1 MSKDQNPYLTANPFS
16 KLFHSWISSLLSL
29 RRKRPLEYSD
39 RFDVLPDD
47 QSEPWIDRLEKH
59 LGLTRAFLAG
69 MHIRCAY
76 HGLIFRKSS
85 SFQLRDVTFSARTG
99 DLIIVIGSI
108 ASGKSSLLM
117 TLLGEMKMIGGAV
130 KLNRNARFRY
140 VPQAHEIRV
149 VSHNVSI
156 DKESPNAILQI
167 LNHNQENQLA
177 SGTYSQLHQMCP
189 EFKQWTQANTNNPR
203 LDSSSASYTT
213 GQLNSSPVP
222 EFVTQLIGLPTSP
235 ETEKLLLPTTEKSVQ
250 KQTEEFKRV
259 GSVSGRW
266 SNAER
271 IRYAS
276 KSTNVNC
283 TIENHLPI
291 RNMTMNAWFKK
302 RDNYFY
308 TLLGFVL
315 LNIILLFLRTLLY
328 FLSTH
333 IAARTIHSQMFS
345 STLRAP
351 IYFFDTNPIGRII
364 NRCSKDISPID
375 EKLSETT
382 YNFIEAFSN
391 TASTISFIAYIQPV
405 SLISLIFVG
414 TILGRIRRFF

>member
-1 MSKDQNPYLTANPFS
+1 
-16 KLFHSWISSLLSL
+16 
-29 RRKRPLEYSD
+29 
-39 RFDVLPDD
+39 
-47 QSEPWIDRLEKH
+47 
-59 LGLTRAFLAG
+59 
-69 MHIRCAY
+69 
-76 HGLIFRKSS
+76 
-85 SFQLRDVTFSARTG
+85 
-99 DLIIVIGSI
+99 
-108 ASGKSSLLM
+108 M
-117 TLLGEMKMIGGAV
+117 TLLGEMKMIGGAI

-222 EFVTQLIGLPTSP
+222 EFVTQLI
-235 ETEKLLLPTTEKSVQ
+235 
-250 KQTEEFKRV
+250 
-259 GSVSGRW
+259 GRW

>member
-1 MSKDQNPYLTANPFS
+1 
-16 KLFHSWISSLLSL
+16 
-29 RRKRPLEYSD
+29 
-39 RFDVLPDD
+39 
-47 QSEPWIDRLEKH
+47 
-59 LGLTRAFLAG
+59 
-69 MHIRCAY
+69 
-76 HGLIFRKSS
+76 
-85 SFQLRDVTFSARTG
+85 
-99 DLIIVIGSI
+99 
-108 ASGKSSLLM
+108 
-117 TLLGEMKMIGGAV
+117 
-130 KLNRNARFRY
+130 
-140 VPQAHEIRV
+140 
-149 VSHNVSI
+149 
-156 DKESPNAILQI
+156 
-167 LNHNQENQLA
+167 
-177 SGTYSQLHQMCP
+177 MCP

-414 TILGRIRRFF
+414 LSPIYSYICATIQGVPLIPSCGAQTMWV

>member
-1 MSKDQNPYLTANPFS
+1 
-16 KLFHSWISSLLSL
+16 
-29 RRKRPLEYSD
+29 
-39 RFDVLPDD
+39 
-47 QSEPWIDRLEKH
+47 
-59 LGLTRAFLAG
+59 
-69 MHIRCAY
+69 
-76 HGLIFRKSS
+76 SS
-85 SFQLRDVTFSARTG
+85 SFQPRDVTFSARTG